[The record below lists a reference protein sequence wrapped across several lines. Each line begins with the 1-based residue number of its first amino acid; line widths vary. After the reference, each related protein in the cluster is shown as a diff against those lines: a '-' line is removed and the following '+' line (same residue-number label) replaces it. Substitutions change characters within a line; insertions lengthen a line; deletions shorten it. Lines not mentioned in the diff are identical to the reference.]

1 MADTRTFTLIGK
13 FDDQITPSLKNINK
27 EIAKLSDL
35 FKTSNKNFSQF
46 NTGATDFAKSL
57 DKVTKS
63 AKEAKEALSD
73 LGKIKTN
80 MKGAAGAADS
90 FSKSMKDVGKSK
102 EALKGVADG
111 MESIHRSAKKA
122 HDETRGLLQTILKAE
137 AFSKVGEG
145 FAEGLQEGAHKTV
158 EILHKGVEFM
168 AERFKEAIHDEG
180 EEVKSQMQYYS
191 QIKAK
196 NLLPDTSKLTGLAKA
211 LQDIKNVNIGR
222 EQYEIGEANV
232 QQFAKGKAISQD
244 SLTSVYRALS
254 PFMVPDFLQRMG
266 VNRNARADEL
276 AKALTTKK
284 DPLTGKTFTDT
295 MGPGMI
301 ALTQLA
307 QAEGGGSSGGQRNV
321 IREMQEYVESGMMKP
336 QALAWQ
342 NPLFRAQTKALTDK
356 YEGQGMEGTA
366 ARARAMTEASVITTP
381 MESLNIASQTVQ
393 AGLEN
398 LKQAILS
405 PKTGIVSLNAPAL
418 RAINPKTGKPYGYG
432 FGVRAATGGAQLDEN
447 YNPIIST
454 VKKGSAY
461 AIHYNEIT
469 ESFGALIKGAKGNA
483 SMIKIYQD
491 EQAVT
496 IAKLNQFYVAIHSPM
511 DMITAEV
518 GSLLSKLAKMFGSVN
533 NMFIEPVMKMM
544 DSLGS
549 SLAQLGVT
557 IDILSDDIKRG
568 KRDLAGALGNLMANI
583 LKTITTMFGP
593 DTVEKAQG
601 AVGKAIKSF
610 LDAFNKAGGPKF
622 MKQIMDGFKSLIMK
636 VLFNNG
642 NVLQG
647 TTPIANFLIT
657 LFAALSAPS
666 VILAIVSGITPLIAE
681 KMTHLIGSVFEKATA
696 KAVVTEATTG
706 ATTNLTQSYLQSG
719 GFKKKPKFGSVEQG
733 FTQAA
738 EGGEGIG
745 ALGKLGIV
753 AAATTVAIYALGGS
767 AENTN
772 RQLASVGKNIGT
784 SFNGLINT
792 IGRTIGQLTG
802 NVNLASDKF
811 GGLAHQVDLVRVLLF
826 PITST
831 FQLLDVGATALV
843 LAFQR
848 AGAGIGHTYALIQRL
863 IGHSRQADLAE
874 KKAKDMDQ
882 TAIATERMLHD
893 KMAKNDAYNTSI
905 RFGDEDNYA
914 KKLKQDIVAKY
925 RLAQS
930 QALGSKERAKTV
942 SDIDWLKE
950 SYKNAQE
957 SVGKSGKLNAKDFN
971 APAAV
976 VPKKQEET
984 TKAVTRGA
992 QETKKQISDAAA
1004 LQRLTTILESD
1015 KTIDATKIGTTKT
1028 IVATSQGSKAVAGTV
1043 SKNTSVVQ
1051 NGFNNVNSSLGNL
1064 ANSIANMAMS
1074 PASAAGMDDMGGG
1087 GGGGGGGGDV
1097 ATMVNY
1103 AKAAGFKGDDAAI
1116 AGAIAMAESGGDLRA
1131 HNTNAQTGDN
1141 SYGAMQINMLNR
1153 LGPERRAAFGLS
1165 SNDQLFNPTTNFRVA
1180 KQMKDARQGWADWST
1195 YNRGEYKQFLPAA
1208 RAALRGGGGG
1218 YGGMGSLGGAQ
1229 ALAQR
1234 DGLVLTSYRGGKHAD
1249 GSLHYQGRAMDFGG
1263 DPGAM
1268 RTFANQLK
1276 STRPTELIHNPNA
1289 SMKNGQYVPP
1299 SYWGEGTWA
1308 AHANHVHVG
1317 YAYGAGKP
1325 AFFSSLSGAR
1335 AWEKKMAPTNASIAS
1350 VTSNSSEF
1358 GGGHNINNSITIHQQ
1373 PGENAEH
1380 LAAIVVQKM
1389 GEWVSEARSSTI
1401 FV

>member
-1 MADTRTFTLIGK
+1 M
-13 FDDQITPSLKNINK
+13 
-27 EIAKLSDL
+27 
-35 FKTSNKNFSQF
+35 
-46 NTGATDFAKSL
+46 
-57 DKVTKS
+57 
-63 AKEAKEALSD
+63 
-73 LGKIKTN
+73 IKT
-80 MKGAAGAADS
+80 
-90 FSKSMKDVGKSK
+90 
-102 EALKGVADG
+102 
-111 MESIHRSAKKA
+111 
-122 HDETRGLLQTILKAE
+122 
-137 AFSKVGEG
+137 
-145 FAEGLQEGAHKTV
+145 
-158 EILHKGVEFM
+158 
-168 AERFKEAIHDEG
+168 
-180 EEVKSQMQYYS
+180 
-191 QIKAK
+191 
-196 NLLPDTSKLTGLAKA
+196 
-211 LQDIKNVNIGR
+211 
-222 EQYEIGEANV
+222 
-232 QQFAKGKAISQD
+232 
-244 SLTSVYRALS
+244 
-254 PFMVPDFLQRMG
+254 
-266 VNRNARADEL
+266 
-276 AKALTTKK
+276 
-284 DPLTGKTFTDT
+284 
-295 MGPGMI
+295 
-301 ALTQLA
+301 
-307 QAEGGGSSGGQRNV
+307 
-321 IREMQEYVESGMMKP
+321 
-336 QALAWQ
+336 
-342 NPLFRAQTKALTDK
+342 
-356 YEGQGMEGTA
+356 
-366 ARARAMTEASVITTP
+366 
-381 MESLNIASQTVQ
+381 
-393 AGLEN
+393 
-398 LKQAILS
+398 
-405 PKTGIVSLNAPAL
+405 
-418 RAINPKTGKPYGYG
+418 
-432 FGVRAATGGAQLDEN
+432 
-447 YNPIIST
+447 
-454 VKKGSAY
+454 
-461 AIHYNEIT
+461 
-469 ESFGALIKGAKGNA
+469 
-483 SMIKIYQD
+483 YQD

-496 IAKLNQFYVAIHSPM
+496 VAKLNQFYVAIHSPM
-511 DMITAEV
+511 DMITANL
-518 GSLLSKLAKMFGSVN
+518 GPLLSKLAKMFSSAN
-533 NMFIEPVMKMM
+533 NVFIEPVMKVMQT
-544 DSLGS
+544 LGS
-549 SLAQLGVT
+549 SMAQLGVT
-557 IDILSDDIKRG
+557 IDILADDILRG

-583 LKTITTMFGP
+583 LKSITTMFGP
-593 DTVEKAQG
+593 DAVGQAQG

-738 EGGEGIG
+738 EKGEGIG

-767 AENTN
+767 SENTS
-772 RQLASVGKNIGT
+772 RQLASVSNNIGT
-784 SFNGLINT
+784 SFNGLLNT

-802 NVNLASDKF
+802 NVNLASNKF

-848 AGAGIGHTYALIQRL
+848 AGAGIGHAYAFIQRFT
-863 IGHSRQADLAE
+863 GNFRQADLAE

-882 TAIATERMLHD
+882 TAIATERILHD
-893 KMAKNDAYNTSI
+893 KMAKNDVYNTSM
-905 RFGDEDNYA
+905 RFGGEENYA
-914 KKLKQDIVAKY
+914 KKLKENIIAKY
-925 RLAQS
+925 RKAQG

-957 SVGKSGKLNAKDFN
+957 SVGKSGTLNAKDFN
-971 APAAV
+971 APAAGV
-976 VPKKQEET
+976 LPKKQEET
-984 TKAVTRGA
+984 TKAVTHGA
-992 QETKKQISDAAA
+992 QQTQKQISDAAA
-1004 LQRLTTILESD
+1004 IQRLTTILESD

-1087 GGGGGGGGDV
+1087 GGGGGGDV

-1103 AKAAGFKGDDAAI
+1103 AKSAGFKGDDAAI
-1116 AGAIAMAESGGDLRA
+1116 AGAIAMAESGGNLRA
-1131 HNTNAQTGDN
+1131 HNTNASTGDN
-1141 SYGAMQINMLNR
+1141 SYGAMQINMLNSM
-1153 LGPERRAAFGLS
+1153 GPERRAAFGLS

-1180 KQMKDARQGWADWST
+1180 KQMKDARRGWADWST

-1229 ALAQR
+1229 ALATR
-1234 DGLVLTSYRGGKHAD
+1234 DGLVMTSYMGGKHAN

-1268 RTFANQLK
+1268 LTFANQLK

-1299 SYWGEGTWA
+1299 SFWGPETWA

-1317 YAYGAGKP
+1317 YAYGAGNP